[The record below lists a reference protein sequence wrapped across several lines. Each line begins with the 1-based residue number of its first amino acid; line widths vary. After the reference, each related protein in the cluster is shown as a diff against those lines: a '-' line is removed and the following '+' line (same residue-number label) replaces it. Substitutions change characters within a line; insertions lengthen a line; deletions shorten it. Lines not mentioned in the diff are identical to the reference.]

1 VVYGERDRLFTP
13 RLVRTLRFPIHLV
26 LGSGRTPIATV
37 YAGNLAQAA
46 LAALV
51 AELPVGARPYNVSGD
66 HPVSQRALLAG
77 LARHLGLPFRPVAI
91 PRHLVMAG
99 ARVVDALGGRLPGLG
114 GLRLRR
120 VVEVAVLPDPYR
132 SERAREELGWA
143 PPFTLEEAL
152 TRTAAWVTEEGKSAE
167 EGRSRKTRTKRS
179 SG

>member
-1 VVYGERDRLFTP
+1 
-13 RLVRTLRFPIHLV
+13 
-26 LGSGRTPIATV
+26 
-37 YAGNLAQAA
+37 
-46 LAALV
+46 
-51 AELPVGARPYNVSGD
+51 
-66 HPVSQRALLAG
+66 
-77 LARHLGLPFRPVAI
+77 
-91 PRHLVMAG
+91 
-99 ARVVDALGGRLPGLG
+99 
-114 GLRLRR
+114 